1 MRMLKKGLLLLTL
14 IVFSLTFWVTP
25 ATASVKLNGTFT
37 ANKSCQALQSIRKGT
52 NPGNVFVNP
61 EETYEVVAK
70 NKEDAS
76 HYLIKID
83 GVEPTARWVAIDC
96 GTVANLPIDESDP
109 TPPLSNNDDYL
120 LALSWQPAFCE
131 TRPNKTECLTRDTDT
146 FEASHFVLHG
156 LWPQPRSN
164 IYCGVSQDIIKLD
177 KNSQD
182 WPKMPPLELS
192 EETWS
197 ELQEKMP
204 GTASGL
210 HLHEWY
216 KHGTCYSE
224 SPEEYYQ
231 ESLAL
236 LEQINDSCVRCLFV
250 TNLGKELNAK
260 EIRQPFDVV
269 FGEDSGTKVKVKC
282 RKDSDENQNMIT
294 ELWINLKGEID
305 SNTLIKD
312 LIKDAPTTSLGSC
325 QGEIDPAPVN
335 EA

>member
-1 MRMLKKGLLLLTL
+1 MRMLKKGLLVIIL
-14 IVFSLTFWVTP
+14 IVFYITFWSTP
-25 ATASVKLNGTFT
+25 AKAMVSIDGTFT
-37 ANKSCQALQSIRKGT
+37 ADKSCEALQSIRKKT
-52 NPGNVFVNP
+52 NPGNLFVYP
-61 EETYEVVAK
+61 EETYEIVAK
-70 NKEDAS
+70 NNKEAS

-83 GVEPTARWVAIDC
+83 RDKPTNRWVAVDC
-96 GTVANLPIDESDP
+96 GKVANLSRNESDSI
-109 TPPLSNNDDYL
+109 TNTSNNKDYL

-131 TRPNKTECLTRDTDT
+131 TLPSKKECLSKDTDT

-156 LWPQPRSN
+156 LWPQPKSN
-164 IYCGVSQDIIKLD
+164 VYCGVSKNIIKLD
-177 KNSQD
+177 EKSRD
-182 WPKMPPLELS
+182 WPKMPPLQLS
-192 EETWS
+192 EKTWS

-236 LEQINDSCVRCLFV
+236 LAQINDSPVRDLFV
-250 TNLGKELNAK
+250 KNLGEELDAT
-260 EIRQPFDVV
+260 EIRQPFNVA
-269 FGEDSGTKVKVKC
+269 FGENSGTKVKVKC
-282 RKDSDENQNMIT
+282 REDSDENQNMIT

-305 SNTLIKD
+305 NSTLIED
-312 LIKDAPTTSLGSC
+312 LIKDSPTTSLGSC